1 MVVNRRLLL
10 VSRLQVLISGFI
22 LVVLRLFV
30 QLVASCLISFPSS
43 LIIWLVVIIN
53 LWFILSLMVMVRVV
67 STFLRISSSL
77 VFALII
83 RRVMVP

>member
-67 STFLRISSSL
+67 WTFLRISSSL